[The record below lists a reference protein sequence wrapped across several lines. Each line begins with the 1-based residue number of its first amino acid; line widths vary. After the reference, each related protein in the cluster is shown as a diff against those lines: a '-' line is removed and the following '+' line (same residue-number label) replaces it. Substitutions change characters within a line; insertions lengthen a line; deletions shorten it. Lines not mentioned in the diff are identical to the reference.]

1 MPLFTLLGTDSPI
14 GRRLACE
21 LRGQGHEVQT
31 PGADAAPGGHPAL
44 GHVVFALPPTDD
56 PAPGSSA
63 SGPPPLERLA
73 GLLQGARFESLLYVS
88 STCVYGD
95 GDRADEEAPLPPE
108 PSDAGRLAWLIG
120 ESMCLATQAPTVR
133 VVRVAQVV
141 SAEADAGDGWL
152 AQLSREATHGRL
164 LLRSSLHSAR
174 DYVHIDDVVR
184 MLPAIAMRGRHRLY
198 NLASGRQT
206 THAEWAERLVRRYGC
221 RVEVVADAPVQRMAP
236 IDITRLREEFG
247 FTPWPALEVLPLPAA
262 DRWMRAAV
270 EARPPVVH
278 LSPHERPPHSRSLQA
293 ACSAYTR

>member
-1 MPLFTLLGTDSPI
+1 MPLFTILGTDSTV

-21 LRGQGHEVQT
+21 LRGHGHQVQT
-31 PGADAAPGGHPAL
+31 LSDDAAPGGHRAL
-44 GHVVFALPPTDD
+44 GHVVFALAPTDD
-56 PAPGSSA
+56 PSPMSSA
-63 SGPPPLERLA
+63 SGPPPLDRLA

-88 STCVYGD
+88 STCVYAD
-95 GDRADEEAPLPPE
+95 GDRADEEAPLPLE
-108 PSDAGRLAWLIG
+108 PPDPSRLAWLTG

-133 VVRVAQVV
+133 VVRLAQVV
-141 SAEADAGDGWL
+141 SAEGDGGDGWV
-152 AQLSREATHGRL
+152 AQLGREAAHGRIV
-164 LLRSSLHSAR
+164 LRGSLQSAR

-221 RVEVVADAPVQRMAP
+221 RVEVVADAPLQRTAP

-262 DRWMRAAV
+262 DRWMRAA
-270 EARPPVVH
+270 AGPQPPMAH
-278 LSPHERPPHSRSLQA
+278 LPLHERPPRSRSLQA